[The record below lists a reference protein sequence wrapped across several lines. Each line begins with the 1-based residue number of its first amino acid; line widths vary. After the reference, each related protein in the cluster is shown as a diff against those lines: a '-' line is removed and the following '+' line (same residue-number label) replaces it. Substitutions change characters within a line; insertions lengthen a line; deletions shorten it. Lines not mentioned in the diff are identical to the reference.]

1 MIPPATYKTG
11 TLVHARGRDW
21 VVLPSESEDLLRLK
35 PLDGREEDV
44 AGIFIP
50 LAKDGDIRPSQFNP
64 PTVRDL
70 GSVRAAR
77 LLFDASRL
85 SLRSASG
92 PFRCAAKLGFR
103 PRSYQMVPLIM
114 ALRQKGTVRLLVA
127 DDVGVGKTVEAIL
140 IAKELLERREI
151 KRFAVLCPPHL
162 CEQWQEELK
171 DKFQIDA
178 VILRTGTQASLD
190 RQVPGDRSVFQHFP
204 YQVISIDYIKADQRH
219 AVFAS
224 QAPELV
230 IVDEAHSCARPEG
243 AHKGQQQRH
252 RLLRELA
259 DKKGQHLILVTAT
272 PHSGKEEEFRSLL
285 GLLKPEFET
294 GDWASTDRAGA
305 ERATQAIRSDLAR
318 HFVQRKR
325 EHIATW
331 MDKRSPDPER
341 TPFPKRVAIDF
352 PYALSPHYQGLYD
365 EVLLFSSQLMS
376 RTAGSDNERR
386 FRYWSALALLRGI
399 MSSPR
404 AGALMLENRA
414 GIRKEE
420 DEAGNTEGSENPH
433 FERLEGSDDE
443 LPTPILE
450 QTQWTGGDRSS
461 FVRFAAALR
470 ALEGEANDV
479 KLASCLL
486 QIKTWHKAGFSPIVF
501 CRYIETAKYVAEKI
515 AEALGKNAVV
525 ECVTSEDPDEVRRA
539 RIDAM
544 GPEASGRKLRL
555 LVATDCL
562 SEGIN
567 LQGLFDAVLH
577 YDLPWNPNRL
587 EQREGRVDRFGQTR
601 ASIETCLLY
610 GKDNPMDQVVLKVLY
625 KKARTIRDNIGV
637 SIPFPEDSKIFLD
650 TMFKAVLAEAERKRK
665 PLSQM
670 ELFSL
675 EDLVRAEGELDKLI
689 TVTEKKEAALRSIFA
704 QSAIKAQEIE
714 ADLAVT
720 DEAVGRP
727 ETVFRFVDSAF
738 RELFG
743 IEAGKDRAELELDIR
758 RASFPD
764 RMRAWLEAACSGAA
778 GSKGEARLAFQAPVR
793 SGRSYWGR
801 NHGAVEA
808 LCRSV
813 LAESLNP
820 ERSEKNATRA
830 AVVLSGAISERT
842 VIYILRA
849 RHVIED
855 LRAKGHLVAEEVLL
869 RGLVGTE
876 RRPVDMAKVNAL
888 MDNPEVTGDLPRETQ
903 EAQLERELS
912 VLPTLRPSFDALAF
926 ERAEELIRQH
936 ERYYRALGAE
946 SKAERFRVVEP
957 VIPMDIL
964 GIYIFVP
971 GEGV

>member
-1 MIPPATYKTG
+1 MTYKTG
-11 TLVHARGRDW
+11 TLIHARGRDW

-114 ALRQKGTVRLLVA
+114 ALRQKGPVRLLVA

-171 DKFQIDA
+171 DKFQIEA

-190 RQVPGDRSVFQHFP
+190 RQVPGDMSVYQHFP
-204 YQVISIDYIKADQRH
+204 FQVISIDYIKADARH
-219 AVFAS
+219 AVFAA
-224 QAPELV
+224 QAPELI
-230 IVDEAHSCARPEG
+230 IVDEAHSCARPDG
-243 AHKGQQQRH
+243 ARKGQQQRH
-252 RLLRELA
+252 RLLHELA
-259 DKKGQHLILVTAT
+259 DKKDTHLILVTAT
-272 PHSGKEEEFRSLL
+272 PHSGKEEEFRSLI
-285 GLLKPEFET
+285 GLLKPAFET
-294 GDWASTDRAGA
+294 GDWSTTDAST
-305 ERATQAIRSDLAR
+305 QAFRSDLAR
-318 HFVQRKR
+318 HFIQRKR
-325 EHIATW
+325 ENIALWPLSTTSAE
-331 MDKRSPDPER
+331 K
-341 TPFPKRVAIDF
+341 TPFPTRTAIDF
-352 PYALSPHYQGLYD
+352 PYALSNQYQGLYD
-365 EVLLFSSQLMS
+365 EVLLFSSHLMS
-376 RTAGSDNERR
+376 ITAGSDNERR

-414 GIRKEE
+414 GIKRNE
-420 DEAGNTEGSENPH
+420 DEVGSGEVGEVGEVGENPH

-450 QTQWTGGDRSS
+450 QTSWSGEDRST
-461 FVRFAAALR
+461 FTRFAAALR
-470 ALEGEANDV
+470 ALEGEASDI
-479 KLASCLL
+479 KLASTVL
-486 QIKTWHKAGFSPIVF
+486 QIRRWHKEGFSPIVF
-501 CRYIETAKYVAEKI
+501 CRYIETAKYVAEKL

-525 ECVTSEDPDEVRRA
+525 ECVTSEDPDEVRRS
-539 RIDAM
+539 RIDTMA
-544 GPEASGRKLRL
+544 PELCGKKLRL

-601 ASIETCLLY
+601 PSIQTCLLY

-625 KKARTIRDNIGV
+625 RKARTIRDNIGV

-650 TMFKAVLAEAERKRK
+650 TMFKAVLAEAERKQK
-665 PLSQM
+665 PLSQL

-675 EDLVRAEGELDKLI
+675 EDMVRAEGELDKLI

-714 ADLAVT
+714 ADLRVT

-727 ETVFRFVDSAF
+727 ETVFRFVDSCL
-738 RELFG
+738 RELSG
-743 IEAGKDRAELELDIR
+743 IEAARTGRSSSWR
-758 RASFPD
+758 SGGRASPTG
-764 RMRAWLEAACSGAA
+764 SGP
-778 GSKGEARLAFQAPVR
+778 GWVDS
-793 SGRSYWGR
+793 
-801 NHGAVEA
+801 
-808 LCRSV
+808 
-813 LAESLNP
+813 
-820 ERSEKNATRA
+820 
-830 AVVLSGAISERT
+830 
-842 VIYILRA
+842 RA
-849 RHVIED
+849 RTTPGWPSG
-855 LRAKGHLVAEEVLL
+855 LR
-869 RGLVGTE
+869 
-876 RRPVDMAKVNAL
+876 
-888 MDNPEVTGDLPRETQ
+888 
-903 EAQLERELS
+903 
-912 VLPTLRPSFDALAF
+912 
-926 ERAEELIRQH
+926 
-936 ERYYRALGAE
+936 
-946 SKAERFRVVEP
+946 
-957 VIPMDIL
+957 
-964 GIYIFVP
+964 
-971 GEGV
+971 